1 MAVASLAA
9 LNASCSSSS
18 TCSIIISAMHLFLVN
33 AAASAAIFADNS
45 TARLE
50 VLDTAL
56 MLALVV
62 VNRDVSITTACELA
76 STL

>member
-18 TCSIIISAMHLFLVN
+18 TWAFIISEMHLFLVN
-33 AAASAAIFADNS
+33 VSASAAIFADNS
-45 TARLE
+45 TGRLE

-62 VNRDVSITTACELA
+62 VNSDVSNTTSCELA
-76 STL
+76 ATL